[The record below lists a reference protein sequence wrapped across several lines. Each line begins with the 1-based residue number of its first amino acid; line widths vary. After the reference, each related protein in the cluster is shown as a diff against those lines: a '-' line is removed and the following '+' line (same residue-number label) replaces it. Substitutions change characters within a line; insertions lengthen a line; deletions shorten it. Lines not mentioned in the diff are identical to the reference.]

1 MGCQPAEGRDWQYRQ
16 DRDRQLRPWAD
27 QRRRPQQHVV
37 HLPGRTAADTHTA
50 RRPSARCR
58 VRVGSINF
66 DAPAPFNDTEA
77 IKVIN
82 GIVKTGDIPKG
93 TKPNQY
99 TSAADN
105 YGYALGIM
113 KKDGTK

>member
-1 MGCQPAEGRDWQYRQ
+1 MYVSKE
-16 DRDRQLRPWAD
+16 
-27 QRRRPQQHVV
+27 
-37 HLPGRTAADTHTA
+37 
-50 RRPSARCR
+50 
-58 VRVGSINF
+58 IEF
-66 DAPAPFNDTEA
+66 DAPAPFNDAEA

-93 TKPNQY
+93 TKPNQF

-113 KKDGTK
+113 KKDGHEATQHERQRVRRRPRRMARDAGQPGQPKHLVWRRSARTSPASAGRTTRTTACLAG